1 MKSIPSLA
9 ILVLLFFACKL
20 CSFTGTKNP
29 SFSTPSPSPR
39 PLMYAADLIKPQ
51 LGSFTLVKRFTK
63 EEMRKT
69 ARGFGTKMLD
79 QSNDAGVGEYRS
91 DTVKSAVLSVY
102 AYSTA
107 ATAASIFDEMETDM
121 RQSRRWTLVRA
132 VPRQSGKRIEG
143 LGELSGKGR
152 GMVVWNNGYWLFMTI
167 GDDLSEA
174 SSLAD
179 SVGY

>member
-9 ILVLLFFACKL
+9 IIVLLFFACKL
-20 CSFTGTKNP
+20 CSFTGTKTP
-29 SFSTPSPSPR
+29 SFPSPSPSPR

-69 ARGFGTKMLD
+69 TRASLIKILD
-79 QSNDAGVGEYRS
+79 QANDAGVGEYRS

-102 AYSTA
+102 AFSSA
-107 ATAASIFDEMETDM
+107 ATAASTFDEMETEM

-132 VPRQSGKRIEG
+132 VPRQSGKRIES
-143 LGELSGKGR
+143 LGELSGKVR
-152 GMVVWNNGYWLFMTI
+152 GMVVWNNGHWFFMVI

-174 SSLAD
+174 SSLAN
-179 SVGY
+179 SVGF